1 MANATAN
8 GLDILEARIHLPRRG
23 RWWANLAVNT
33 DLPEKLTGTVQISG
47 SRVNYRQL
55 QLSSGPMNASG
66 SVDVN
71 EGALA
76 GSVSATVGTKTG
88 TVVASGTLGVTGTVK
103 DPVLR

>member
-1 MANATAN
+1 
-8 GLDILEARIHLPRRG
+8 
-23 RWWANLAVNT
+23 
-33 DLPEKLTGTVQISG
+33 
-47 SRVNYRQL
+47 
-55 QLSSGPMNASG
+55 MNASG

-76 GSVSATVGTKTG
+76 GSVSATVGTRTG